1 MSALDSLAALFAQY
15 LAAPARMHLI
25 AAPIL
30 LPLATAAL
38 MLILG
43 EKRRRLKALV
53 NLGSCLLGLVLALS
67 LVYSVHHGAAP
78 GGLPT
83 IGAIGIYLPANWQAP
98 FGIVLVLDRLSA
110 MMVLLTSILGAGAIL
125 FAAAR
130 WDQTGVHFHP
140 LFQIQLM
147 GLNGAFLTGDLFNL
161 FVFFEV
167 LLSASYGLLL
177 HASGSPRVKAGL
189 HYIAI
194 NLIAASLFL
203 IGAALIYGVTG
214 TLNMADLSSKVGALA
229 EADRT
234 LLHTGAAILA
244 IAFLTKA
251 GMWPL
256 NFWLAPAYSA
266 AVAPVA
272 ALFSIMTKVGV
283 YAMLRIWTLMFS
295 GDAGASAGFGMDWLV
310 VGGLATLVFGTLGL
324 LASRQLGWLAGYS
337 LVVSSGTLLTVLGFG
352 QATLT
357 GGALFYLMS
366 STLGVGALFLLIAL
380 IERSRLDAALEA
392 AKDEEASFAVESY
405 FAASDPFAADTN
417 LDEAQQAL
425 IGRVIPAAM
434 AFLGLSFIACTLLI
448 TGMPPLSGFIGKFS
462 MLSALL
468 NPTGLEAPGSAGFGA
483 AAWALFALLILS
495 GLAGLISLSR
505 SGVRFFWSYPES
517 RPAPRLRVVEC
528 LPIGLMVAACVL
540 MTVRAEPVMRYLQ
553 AAAHDIHS
561 PGDYISSV
569 LSTLPVTRAEKS
581 SAVLP

>member
-1 MSALDSLAALFAQY
+1 
-15 LAAPARMHLI
+15 
-25 AAPIL
+25 
-30 LPLATAAL
+30 
-38 MLILG
+38 
-43 EKRRRLKALV
+43 
-53 NLGSCLLGLVLALS
+53 
-67 LVYSVHHGAAP
+67 
-78 GGLPT
+78 
-83 IGAIGIYLPANWQAP
+83 
-98 FGIVLVLDRLSA
+98 
-110 MMVLLTSILGAGAIL
+110 
-125 FAAAR
+125 
-130 WDQTGVHFHP
+130 
-140 LFQIQLM
+140 
-147 GLNGAFLTGDLFNL
+147 
-161 FVFFEV
+161 
-167 LLSASYGLLL
+167 
-177 HASGSPRVKAGL
+177 
-189 HYIAI
+189 
-194 NLIAASLFL
+194 
-203 IGAALIYGVTG
+203 
-214 TLNMADLSSKVGALA
+214 
-229 EADRT
+229 
-234 LLHTGAAILA
+234 
-244 IAFLTKA
+244 
-251 GMWPL
+251 MWPL

-295 GDAGASAGFGMDWLV
+295 GDVGASSGFGMDWLL

-352 QATLT
+352 QASLT

-392 AKDEEASFAVESY
+392 ARDEEASFAVESY

-448 TGMPPLSGFIGKFS
+448 TGMPPLSGFLGKFS

-468 NPTGLEAPGSAGFGA
+468 NPDGLDAREVPNFGT

-540 MTVRAEPVMRYLQ
+540 MTVRADPVMRYLQ

-561 PGDYISSV
+561 PADYIRSV

-581 SAVLP
+581 GSGLPGIGSPP